1 MWEVLLAQY
10 IEIYEDLSNN
20 LVYIGGSFCATSS
33 YTLAGNMLGEKH
45 QGKGIALVET
55 SYGVGTMFG
64 PTVGGLLYDFGGF
77 LLPFSATGVLMI
89 TVAIFSAL
97 FLEDLRKRVDHG
109 LSGKFQNTN

>member
-1 MWEVLLAQY
+1 
-10 IEIYEDLSNN
+10 
-20 LVYIGGSFCATSS
+20 
-33 YTLAGNMLGEKH
+33 MLGEKH

-64 PTVGGLLYDFGGF
+64 PTVGGLLYDLGGF
-77 LLPFSATGVLMI
+77 LLPFSATGGLMI

-97 FLEDLRKRVDHG
+97 FLEDLRKRVDHR

>member
-1 MWEVLLAQY
+1 MAQY

-77 LLPFSATGVLMI
+77 LLPFSATGGLMI

-97 FLEDLRKRVDHG
+97 FLEDLRKELVMG
-109 LSGKFQNTN
+109 FQECFMIQIDQ